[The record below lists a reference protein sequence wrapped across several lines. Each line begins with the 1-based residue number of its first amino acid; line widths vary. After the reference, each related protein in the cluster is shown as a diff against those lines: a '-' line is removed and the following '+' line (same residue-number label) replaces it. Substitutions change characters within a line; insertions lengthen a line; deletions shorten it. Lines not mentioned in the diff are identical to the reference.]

1 MKEHVKKYE
10 RIQGLRI
17 DRDLSQKDVAAH
29 LNIAPNTLSQY
40 ESGIRNIPNEIL
52 ISLAVLYDTS
62 IDYLLE
68 LTNNPIPYERKK

>member
-1 MKEHVKKYE
+1 MKKYE